1 MSQVIVIRLEIP
13 EGVDVRIGAGPPDDA
28 EPLPLPEWA
37 APDEPEPAVRTIAAA
52 RNGSGAGCPVHRVP
66 WRSVPA
72 GISKKTGRSY
82 QAFLAC
88 GVPGCDERPP
98 MSRRTAS

>member
-1 MSQVIVIRLEIP
+1 MTQVITIRLEIP
-13 EGVDVRIGAGPPDDA
+13 EGVEVRIGGGPPGD
-28 EPLPLPEWA
+28 EPLPSPGWA
-37 APDEPEPAVRTIAAA
+37 TPDEPESAFPAIQAGRTASAA
-52 RNGSGAGCPVHRVP
+52 GSCPVHRVP

-72 GISKKTGRSY
+72 GISRKTGRSY